1 MNIHELSTYNL
12 DDAVKFHDRLNPRLF
27 GRDEK
32 LLPVVRDKLLAIAAD
47 FQEFLGVD
55 DLQLKDIT
63 VSGSNAAYSY
73 TPHSDIDLHLV
84 VDRPDNAVY
93 RELFDAKKYQYNDE
107 HNITIGGYDVEL
119 YVQDADQPHV
129 SQGIYSVLNDDWIS
143 VPRRRR
149 AVVDDMSVQ
158 HKYEDIGHRV
168 EQAIESNDLDRVTAT
183 IEKLKQIRKAG
194 LEENGEFGPENL
206 AYKMLRKQG
215 YIQRLFDRR
224 NELKDRELS
233 LNERKKKK
241 KPRRSYGVFGG
252 YWYPGF
258 GYAGQ
263 DHAAG
268 SEGGGDGGGG
278 GESIREAS
286 TPDGVS
292 PSTKMFLSE
301 EPGTKQ
307 LITKFIQ
314 YVAKRLGI
322 ETMPQIEL
330 HSDPEWSMNSTS
342 FGRFDPD
349 THTLH
354 VSLPNRHILDIMRT
368 TAHEL
373 AHCRQ
378 HEIEPLPMDAG
389 ETGSDWENEAHAV
402 AGIIMRDFTDSF
414 PEYFEKASVDESIKG
429 KLAAGALAGA
439 LALGA
444 GGAKAQTVGHAL
456 AGAVDT
462 ARVVQSLK
470 NMGWAGAQEDLTQ
483 ELKNYSRAVG
493 GDPQAQN
500 QSWLYRTQKR
510 QGTLPQTQQPQP
522 QSAEQAAAD
531 FEAYK
536 KEYYRK
542 KAEFDRQFQQPQQQ
556 NEGASG
562 YIPTKKQA
570 RDPRF
575 STALT
580 VDIKPG
586 QVGKEANKMGLQTD
600 KQGKPAL
607 LMKTANLRES
617 MSLQERLAQELA
629 KLGKDDP
636 YEFIDPRNKPA
647 PANQFGM
654 NGHVDED
661 YSADNPPGPES
672 RPTMPKGTL
681 RVDVSDMYDWY
692 KLGTHISNMKGLGKH
707 DFGSGPPSTIV
718 SFGDEDTEHKFI
730 SDLEATGLDVT
741 DIDPVDPK
749 RRPGKTIKTDP
760 TYNVAEAGDLRTFHA
775 RVKLG
780 KGGALIDTQVVAR
793 NYEMAKRLLRAQ
805 YGENSV
811 VSNVREVR

>member
-278 GESIREAS
+278 ESIREAS

-322 ETMPQIEL
+322 KTMPRIEL

-402 AGIIMRDFTDSF
+402 AGIIMRDFTDSY
-414 PEYFEKASVDESIKG
+414 PEYFEKDSVDESVKG

-600 KQGKPAL
+600 RQGRPAL

-672 RPTMPKGTL
+672 KPTMPKGTL

-730 SDLEATGLDVT
+730 GDLEATGLDVT

-749 RRPGKTIKTDP
+749 QPPGKTIKTDP
-760 TYNVAEAGDLRTFHA
+760 TYNVSEASDLRTFHA

>member
-12 DDAVKFHDRLNPRLF
+12 ADAVKFHDRLNPRLF

-32 LLPVVRDKLLAIAAD
+32 LLPVVRQKLLEIAAD
-47 FQEFLGVD
+47 FQEFLGVE
-55 DLQLKDIT
+55 DLQIQDIT
-63 VSGSNAAYSY
+63 ISGSNAAYSY
-73 TPHSDIDLHLV
+73 TLHSDIDLHLV
-84 VDRPDNAVY
+84 VDRPNDEVY

-119 YVQDADQPHV
+119 YVQDADQTHV

-143 VPRRRR
+143 VPKRRR
-149 AVVDDMSVQ
+149 ADIDDMSVR

-168 EQAIESNDLDRVTAT
+168 EQAIESNDLERVTAT
-183 IEKLKQIRKAG
+183 IEKVKQIRKAG
-194 LEENGEFGPENL
+194 LEANGEFGPENL

-224 NELKDRELS
+224 NELRDAELS

-241 KPRRSYGVFGG
+241 KPRQKYGVFGG
-252 YWYPGF
+252 YWFPGF
-258 GYAGQ
+258 AYAGQ

-268 SEGGGDGGGG
+268 TEGGGDGG

-292 PSTKMFLSE
+292 ATTCMFLNE
-301 EPGTKQ
+301 EPETRA
-307 LITKFIQ
+307 LLEKFIQ
-314 YVAKRLGI
+314 YVAGRLEI
-322 ETMPQIEL
+322 KDMPHIEL
-330 HSDPEWSMNSTS
+330 HDDSNWSEGNTS

-378 HEIEPLPMDAG
+378 HEIEPLPDNAG
-389 ETGSDWENEAHAV
+389 ETGSGWENEAHAV
-402 AGIIMRDFTDSF
+402 AGIIMRDFTDQH
-414 PEYFEKASVDESIKG
+414 PEYFNSDNVEANEVDEGIKS
-429 KLAAGALAGA
+429 KLAAGALGAA

-456 AGAVDT
+456 GAAVDT

-470 NMGWAGAQEDLTQ
+470 NMGWSGAREDLSQ
-483 ELKNYSRAVG
+483 EIKNYSRALG
-493 GDPQAQN
+493 GDANAQN
-500 QSWLYRTQKR
+500 QSWLYRQQQR
-510 QGTLPQTQQPQP
+510 QGTLPQQAQPSDQQAQD
-522 QSAEQAAAD
+522 D

-536 KEYYRK
+536 KDYYRK
-542 KAEFDRQFQQPQQQ
+542 KAEFDKRFQQ
-556 NEGASG
+556 NESASG
-562 YIPTKKQA
+562 YIPTKRQA
-570 RDPRF
+570 KDPRY

-586 QVGKEANKMGLQTD
+586 EVGRQANKMALKTD
-600 KQGKPAL
+600 SQGKPAL
-607 LMKTANLRES
+607 LMKTANLREGL
-617 MSLQERLAQELA
+617 SLQERLEQELSR
-629 KLGKDDP
+629 LNKDNP

-647 PANQFGM
+647 PANKYGM

-672 RPTMPKGTL
+672 KPTMPKGTL

-692 KLGTHISNMKGLGKH
+692 KLGTHISNMKGLGQH

-718 SFGDEDTEHKFI
+718 SFGDEDTEHEFI
-730 SDLEATGLDVT
+730 GDLEATGLDVT
-741 DIDPVDPK
+741 DIDPKDPK
-749 RRPGKTIKTDP
+749 KRPGKTIKTDP
-760 TYNVAEAGDLRTFHA
+760 TYNVDENFAD
-775 RVKLG
+775 G
-780 KGGALIDTQVVAR
+780 KNPGRKGL
-793 NYEMAKRLLRAQ
+793 AKRVGVDCKQPVSKLRSIAKNSS
-805 YGENSV
+805 GEKQRMAHWCANMKSGKKK
-811 VSNVREVR
+811 

>member
-32 LLPVVRDKLLAIAAD
+32 LLPVVRNKLLAIAAD

-84 VDRPDNAVY
+84 VERPDNAVY

-129 SQGIYSVLNDDWIS
+129 SQGIYSVLDDDWIA

-168 EQAIESNDLDRVTAT
+168 EQAIESNDLQRVTAT

-194 LEENGEFGPENL
+194 LEANGEFGPENL

-224 NELKDRELS
+224 NELHDAELS

-241 KPRRSYGVFGG
+241 PKRKYGVFGG

-278 GESIREAS
+278 ESIREAS

-301 EPGTKQ
+301 TPITKE

-314 YVAKRLGI
+314 YVAKHLGI
-322 ETMPQIEL
+322 EKMPEIEL
-330 HSDPEWSMNSTS
+330 HSDPEWSMGNTS

-378 HEIEPLPMDAG
+378 HEIEPLPLDAG

-402 AGIIMRDFTDSF
+402 AGIIMRDFTDAY
-414 PEYFEKASVDESIKG
+414 PEYFEKESVDESIKG
-429 KLAAGALAGA
+429 KLAAGAVAAA
-439 LALGA
+439 LAA
-444 GGAKAQTVGHAL
+444 GGAQAQDRTIGHAL
-456 AGAVDT
+456 AGAVDVART
-462 ARVVQSLK
+462 AQTLK
-470 NMGWAGAQEDLTQ
+470 RMGWAGAQEDVTQ
-483 ELKNYSRAVG
+483 EIKNYSRALG

-510 QGTLPQTQQPQP
+510 QGTLPQQPQQPPP

-570 RDPRF
+570 QDPRF

-661 YSADNPPGPES
+661 YSADEPPGPES
-672 RPTMPKGTL
+672 RPTMPKGTV

-730 SDLEATGLDVT
+730 GDLEATGLDVT

-749 RRPGKTIKTDP
+749 QPPGKKIKTDP
-760 TYNVAEAGDLRTFHA
+760 TYNVSENSDLRTFHA

-805 YGENSV
+805 YGENSL
-811 VSNVREVR
+811 VSNVRVIQ